1 VSARPAG
8 WRVAALGAVLALGG
22 AWHAV
27 LILVFLAAA
36 LWAEEVAR
44 ALIRAAGAVRGR
56 ARQRRR
62 ELDLRRLALQ
72 GLPVTAPCAHRQAVP
87 VRGLSGDDVVA
98 WLCPQCDTQLPAE
111 FSASGE
117 NR

>member
-1 VSARPAG
+1 MSARPAG

-27 LILVFLAAA
+27 LILAFLAAA

-44 ALIRAAGAVRGR
+44 ALVRAASAVRER
-56 ARQRRR
+56 ARQRR

-72 GLPVTAPCAHRQAVP
+72 DQALPVPPPCAHRQAVP
-87 VRGLSGDDVVA
+87 VRGLGGHDVVA
-98 WLCPQCDTQLPAE
+98 WLCPQCDAQLPAE
-111 FSASGE
+111 FGVRE
-117 NR
+117 NQ